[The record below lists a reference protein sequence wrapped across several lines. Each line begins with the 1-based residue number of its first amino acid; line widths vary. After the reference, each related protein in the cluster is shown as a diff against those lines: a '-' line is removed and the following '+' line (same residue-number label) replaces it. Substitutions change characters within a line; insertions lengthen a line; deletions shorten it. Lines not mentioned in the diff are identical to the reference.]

1 MPTTYFTN
9 QCLASHTHT
18 HMLAQQLS
26 KASPFLP
33 LLVAPGGLET
43 VKLLQRR
50 MLLDRYYKTSTLP
63 AVSAGIYIMC
73 VCVHTHTL
81 CVYTHTVLCVYTHTH
96 KHTHMYRRMAT
107 QLFRHQGLRTS
118 QGSSGGI

>member
-1 MPTTYFTN
+1 
-9 QCLASHTHT
+9 
-18 HMLAQQLS
+18 MLAQQLS

-63 AVSAGIYIMC
+63 AVSAGI
-73 VCVHTHTL
+73 
-81 CVYTHTVLCVYTHTH
+81 
-96 KHTHMYRRMAT
+96 
-107 QLFRHQGLRTS
+107 
-118 QGSSGGI
+118 